1 MAFLF
6 FGTLCI
12 LAIWR
17 QKIVITCF
25 FGGLSFLGMALLL
38 LPGPLSPV
46 YDGWLRIA
54 HWVGR
59 MTTLLILTLAYYV
72 VITPSGLIKRLF
84 GGRPLPFAPDR
95 NAQSYWIKRT
105 EPAQPRDRFYK
116 RY

>member
-6 FGTLCI
+6 FGTLSI

-17 QKIVITCF
+17 EKIVIACV
-25 FGGLSFLGMALLL
+25 FGGLSSLGMALLL

-46 YDGWLRIA
+46 YDRWLRIA

-72 VITPSGLIKRLF
+72 VLSPAGRIKRLF
-84 GGRPLPFAPDR
+84 GGRPLPVAPDGSVS
-95 NAQSYWIKRT
+95 SYWVKRT
-105 EPAQPRDRFYK
+105 EPAQPIDRFYK